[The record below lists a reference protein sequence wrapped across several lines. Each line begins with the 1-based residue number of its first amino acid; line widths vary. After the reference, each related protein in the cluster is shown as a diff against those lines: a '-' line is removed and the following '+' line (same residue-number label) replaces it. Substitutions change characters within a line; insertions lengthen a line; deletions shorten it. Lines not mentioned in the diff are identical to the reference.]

1 MARRTGTYVSTTAG
15 GEAVEAFV
23 PAALPPEPPVHFD
36 SALIEASELAH
47 HALGR
52 LNGLAGTLP
61 DLALFRDLFVRREAV
76 FSSQIEGRR
85 SSLGALLFFEQN
97 RVALPGVDLDDVLD
111 VLNCVDAIEHGLA
124 RLREGCPASIPLLC
138 EVHRV
143 LFSARAG
150 RSRAPGTV
158 RTTQIRFDAGV
169 GPRVDGRVGA
179 GVGGRVGAGIGR
191 RVGAGVGRRV
201 GGGGASLA
209 PFVPPPPDQLAGLLS
224 DLERFLQS
232 GSRRTSS
239 LTKAALAHA
248 QFETI
253 HPFVDGNG
261 RVGRLLIILILCAD
275 GLLGE
280 PLLDLSLFFRR
291 RQPEYYQRLDR
302 VRTHG
307 DWEGWL
313 VFFFQG
319 VREAAT
325 DAVALAGAILQEF
338 ERDRRSIAVLKRA
351 SGSCLE
357 VHRHL
362 LRRPVTTIRSAAR
375 EVPLTRPTIAA
386 ALRRLEALGIVEE
399 ITGRRRHKTYRYRR
413 YLDLLS
419 RDEP

>member
-1 MARRTGTYVSTTAG
+1 MARRTGTYVSSTAG

-23 PAALPPEPPVHFD
+23 PAALPPDPPVHFD
-36 SALIEASELAH
+36 SDLIEASELAH

-85 SSLGALLFFEQN
+85 CSLGALLFFEQN

-111 VLNCVDAIEHGLA
+111 VLTCVDAIEHGLA
-124 RLREGCPASIPLLC
+124 RLREGCPASIPLLR

-143 LFSARAG
+143 LFSPRAG
-150 RSRAPGTV
+150 RSRAPGSV
-158 RTTQIRFDAGV
+158 RTTQIRFDASV
-169 GPRVDGRVGA
+169 GGRSGA
-179 GVGGRVGAGIGR
+179 GVGGRVD
-191 RVGAGVGRRV
+191 AGVGGVVGKRV
-201 GGGGASLA
+201 RGSGAGLA
-209 PFVPPPPDQLAGLLS
+209 PFVPPPPDHLAGLLS

-261 RVGRLLIILILCAD
+261 RVGRLLIILILSAD

-291 RQPEYYQRLDR
+291 RRREYYQRLDR

-313 VFFFQG
+313 VFFFEG

-325 DAVALAGAILQEF
+325 GAVALAGAILQEL

-351 SGSCLE
+351 SSSCLQL
-357 VHRHL
+357 HRYL

-399 ITGRRRHKTYRYRR
+399 ITGMRRHKTYCYRR
-413 YLDLLS
+413 YLELLS
-419 RDEP
+419 RDDP